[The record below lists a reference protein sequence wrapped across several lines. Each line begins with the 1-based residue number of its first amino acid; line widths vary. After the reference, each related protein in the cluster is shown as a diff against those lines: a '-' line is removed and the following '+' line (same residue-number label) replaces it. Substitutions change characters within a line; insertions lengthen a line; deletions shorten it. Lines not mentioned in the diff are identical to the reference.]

1 MRIFRHLSPKL
12 AGRPIAHK
20 LQNTRH
26 TSCLF
31 VFRAGLIIR
40 IGKLFLPLLDLPM
53 RSTRMVP
60 DRRMIWGGQDP
71 AGYSLYT
78 IEELCFLLEPLRLR
92 GTVRDR
98 SGASFRGGGA
108 KTAQGSATEHTV
120 ECGMKGSTGS
130 AERCGPNAE
139 GCGRMGKY
147 QEVQGFW
154 DYLRLLRSPPKNS
167 ENARLFGRSARLVYF
182 SLDDTFGDSGSL
194 EE

>member
-1 MRIFRHLSPKL
+1 MYRSSKTPDIFL
-12 AGRPIAHK
+12 
-20 LQNTRH
+20 
-26 TSCLF
+26 
-31 VFRAGLIIR
+31 VFRARFIVR

-60 DRRMIWGGQDP
+60 DRRMIWGGGQDP

-139 GCGRMGKY
+139 ECGRMGKY
-147 QEVQGFW
+147 QEVQGFG